1 MANKNTEGRLTKDV
15 YPVCKTDRK
24 IAGKGNNISNV
35 VIVVTGLTEM
45 VWRSS
50 LHCNSDC
57 NFLND

>member
-1 MANKNTEGRLTKDV
+1 MKDV

-24 IAGKGNNISNV
+24 LAGEGNNISNV

-50 LHCNSDC
+50 LHSNPDC
-57 NFLND
+57 IF